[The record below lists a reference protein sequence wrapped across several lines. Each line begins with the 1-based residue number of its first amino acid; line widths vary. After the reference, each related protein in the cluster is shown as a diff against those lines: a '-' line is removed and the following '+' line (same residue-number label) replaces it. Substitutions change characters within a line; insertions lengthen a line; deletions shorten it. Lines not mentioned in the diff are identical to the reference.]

1 MILYC
6 WLDTISF
13 SIFKCTTV
21 GFMTYRF
28 CVIYLLFFYFLTP
41 KQNKEKQEESVL
53 IRNETLTRTYIRH
66 LN

>member
-1 MILYC
+1 
-6 WLDTISF
+6 
-13 SIFKCTTV
+13 
-21 GFMTYRF
+21 MTYRF